1 MQLELFVS
9 IVTPQITLLIKAL
22 FHVMK
27 QVSQRPRKRVPNL
40 LDPQSLI
47 LIWDTG
53 ASYELPPFFSD
64 FINYMECD
72 IPGRDVTKG
81 NNVIGIG
88 TTLHKFTDTDV
99 NQSSSYVYPITYQ
112 RQMFV
117 YSPLKHTTK
126 CMVGIPRFTD
136 KAFK

>member
-1 MQLELFVS
+1 M
-9 IVTPQITLLIKAL
+9 
-22 FHVMK
+22 
-27 QVSQRPRKRVPNL
+27 PNL